1 MVIPLKSWQVS
12 KVFDVV
18 TLPSRQY
25 FSHRSMSMSPMWS
38 MSVMF
43 KNLLVLAFNNL
54 QKIHPPPFFNN
65 NSNNNNYNNNNQA
78 SLLQKVIH
86 LEKSSSKKM
95 PFEVSHPAVQLWLG
109 SMDLDAADVAWFW

>member
-38 MSVMF
+38 MFVMF
-43 KNLLVLAFNNL
+43 KNLLVLAFNNF
-54 QKIHPPPFFNN
+54 QRIQPPFR
-65 NSNNNNYNNNNQA
+65 NNNNNNNNNKHQT
-78 SLLQKVIH
+78 SLL
-86 LEKSSSKKM
+86 
-95 PFEVSHPAVQLWLG
+95 
-109 SMDLDAADVAWFW
+109 